1 MSLQRHQVPN
11 ENARSSCSNKEI
23 ADYMTGDQTIRLTL
37 NSMQLFSRFERS
49 ANRCEIAYMLILNSC
64 CNT

>member
-1 MSLQRHQVPN
+1 MLYTAIDIMSLKRHQVQN
-11 ENARSSCSNKEI
+11 ENAHSSSSNKEI

-49 ANRCEIAYMLILNSC
+49 AIGVKSHIC
-64 CNT
+64 